1 MDTQGFRTKAKIVA
15 IVDLILTAL
24 YSWVIFLLF
33 LVALGVTVVAIAGPD
48 KTYKAHEDFV
58 TSSQK
63 DITEDNFFTVNNGP
77 DISSPITDSPAL
89 LWVIAVLCWC
99 FFLLLL
105 GIFILELVAGVK
117 LLKSTN
123 EALHPLDAI
132 EKARFWKIL
141 AIIITVFTVVNIVI
155 GNGLFFSIVAV
166 ILRLIGVWIVHN
178 FIKELEVLAVSGNN
192 PIPIHG
198 GHVVYNMSTGTPN
211 EGPMLYPTLQPV
223 NDAPPSY
230 PEVTKKV

>member
-1 MDTQGFRTKAKIVA
+1 MDTLRFRSKAKIVA

-33 LVALGVTVVAIAGPD
+33 LVALGITVVAIAGPPEN
-48 KTYKAHEDFV
+48 KPNNALT
-58 TSSQK
+58 TSHS
-63 DITEDNFFTVNNGP
+63 TNSEDNFFTIKNGT
-77 DISSPITDSPAL
+77 DNSSPFSDSSPAL
-89 LWVIAVLCWC
+89 LWFIAILCWC

-117 LLKSTN
+117 LLRSTN

-166 ILRLIGVWIVHN
+166 VLRLIGVWIVHN
-178 FIKELEVLAVSGNN
+178 FIKELEVLAVTGNN

-198 GHVVYNMSTGTPN
+198 GHVVYTMSTGPQN
-211 EGPMLYPTLQPV
+211 QGPMLYPTLQPV
-223 NDAPPSY
+223 NDPPPSY
-230 PEVTKKV
+230 PEVVKQV